1 MPPPTITA
9 DNNNNTNSNH
19 RDSDSSSSSSRRRD
33 GSGGSSDSKHH
44 HLTTVNVYDQVRADL
59 SADWTIIYQG
69 ADIVGDEMSR
79 NPRIYTVIMS
89 KTLSSILMKCLK
101 PSHLF

>member
-1 MPPPTITA
+1 MPPPTTTA
-9 DNNNNTNSNH
+9 ENHNNTNHNH
-19 RDSDSSSSSSRRRD
+19 RYSDSDSSSSSRG

-44 HLTTVNVYDQVRADL
+44 HLTSVNVYDQVRADL

-89 KTLSSILMKCLK
+89 KTLSSILMKCLQ
-101 PSHLF
+101 PSHLY